1 MGVIV
6 MNSREI
12 LDKKFDKTPFGYKTE
27 EVEDY
32 LREVAQYV
40 DSVNKEKA
48 VLEKKIQIL
57 ADRINEYR
65 KDEESMKEALLGA
78 QRLGNTVVS
87 EAKEKAEKLLADA
100 QEKADK
106 MLSDAEK
113 EASRA
118 VTGIKLQTEKEQQ
131 TLLKMQR
138 EVSNFKTRLLSIY
151 KSHLDLITALPEE
164 EKEPVKEEVQTK
176 EQPEQKA
183 VEQKPVQPES
193 VKSELAKIN
202 KRQDDIIRFI
212 RHYEEEQLNPMIR
225 VTNSIALRFDVIGKT
240 LETLMDKQLMKTTV
254 NDELS
259 SEKNMPERK
268 SVLRQENY
276 LIIPLK
282 TFFGDTLGGGYAFAF
297 CSKPIHNK

>member
-1 MGVIV
+1 
-6 MNSREI
+6 MNSRDI
-12 LDKKFDKTPFGYKTE
+12 LDKKFDKAAMFGYKTE

-40 DSVNKEKA
+40 DSLNKEKA

-78 QRLGNTVVS
+78 QRLGNTVVA

-118 VTGIKLQTEKEQQ
+118 VTGIKIQTEKEQQ

-164 EKEPVKEEVQTK
+164 EKEPVKEEVQAT
-176 EQPEQKA
+176 EQPEQKN
-183 VEQKPVQPES
+183 VEQNQTQPEPVKPEEPKES
-193 VKSELAKIN
+193 VKNEDPVDPVEQAKRELENTQQIAKQQLHVINEDNAKTQQIPFVNNSQRVSFKSERVDMESSFESKFGELKFGKNN
-202 KRQDDIIRFI
+202 K
-212 RHYEEEQLNPMIR
+212 
-225 VTNSIALRFDVIGKT
+225 
-240 LETLMDKQLMKTTV
+240 
-254 NDELS
+254 
-259 SEKNMPERK
+259 
-268 SVLRQENY
+268 
-276 LIIPLK
+276 
-282 TFFGDTLGGGYAFAF
+282 
-297 CSKPIHNK
+297 

>member
-1 MGVIV
+1 

-12 LDKKFDKTPFGYKTE
+12 LDKKFDKAAMFGYKTE

-183 VEQKPVQPES
+183 VEQKPVQPEP
-193 VKSELAKIN
+193 VKSEESKNPVQSEEPADPVEQAKRELENTQQIA
-202 KRQDDIIRFI
+202 KQ
-212 RHYEEEQLNPMIR
+212 QLNVINEDNAKTQQIPFMNNNQR
-225 VTNSIALRFDVIGKT
+225 VSFKSERVDMESSFESKFGELKFGK
-240 LETLMDKQLMKTTV
+240 
-254 NDELS
+254 N
-259 SEKNMPERK
+259 
-268 SVLRQENY
+268 
-276 LIIPLK
+276 
-282 TFFGDTLGGGYAFAF
+282 
-297 CSKPIHNK
+297 NK

>member
-1 MGVIV
+1 
-6 MNSREI
+6 MNSKEI
-12 LDKKFDKTPFGYKTE
+12 LDKKFDKAAMFGYKTE

-106 MLSDAEK
+106 MLSEAEK

-118 VTGIKLQTEKEQQ
+118 VTGIKMQTEKEQQ

-164 EKEPVKEEVQTK
+164 EKEQVKEEAPKK
-176 EQPEQKA
+176 EQPEPKP
-183 VEQKPVQPES
+183 VEQKQIQPEPVKTQEEPKPP
-193 VKSELAKIN
+193 VKSEEPADPVEQAKRELENTQQIAKQQLHVINEDNAKIQQIPFVNNSQRVSFKSERVDMESSFESKFGELKFGKNN
-202 KRQDDIIRFI
+202 K
-212 RHYEEEQLNPMIR
+212 
-225 VTNSIALRFDVIGKT
+225 
-240 LETLMDKQLMKTTV
+240 
-254 NDELS
+254 
-259 SEKNMPERK
+259 
-268 SVLRQENY
+268 
-276 LIIPLK
+276 
-282 TFFGDTLGGGYAFAF
+282 
-297 CSKPIHNK
+297 